1 MLLDHNCLHLTIKPY
16 FSSEADSRKYDK
28 LPNIV
33 FHASKNIKEKQ
44 IKNVWPA
51 NSALFIYISTHCIET
66 VKKLHNKRY

>member
-33 FHASKNIKEKQ
+33 FHARKNIKD
-44 IKNVWPA
+44 
-51 NSALFIYISTHCIET
+51 FF
-66 VKKLHNKRY
+66 